1 MSTARLSYQQVV
13 FHPSKIRSL
22 QNVVLLHRTVP
33 LFVQKHQQ
41 CTQTSV
47 CFILIHSCWIPERK
61 CSFILSFIHSGH
73 VSIYRCWMRPHF
85 VLNYLLLILQIKI
98 LSVTNCKD
106 HLCNFS
112 CENISWFQP
121 WMGNLLE
128 TCIECLESHFCC
140 FYTVLFWILQ
150 L

>member
-33 LFVQKHQQ
+33 LFVQKLQQ
-41 CTQTSV
+41 CTHTSV

-61 CSFILSFIHSGH
+61 CSFIHSGH
-73 VSIYRCWMRPHF
+73 VSIYRCWIRPHF

-98 LSVTNCKD
+98 LSVTNCK
-106 HLCNFS
+106 HRLCHFS
-112 CENISWFQP
+112 CENIKFILWFQP
-121 WMGNLLE
+121 WMSDLLE
-128 TCIECLESHFCC
+128 TCTKCLESHICC
-140 FYTVLFWILQ
+140 FYIVLFWILQ

>member
-85 VLNYLLLILQIKI
+85 VLNYLQFILQIKI
-98 LSVTNCKD
+98 LSVTN
-106 HLCNFS
+106 LCHFS
-112 CENISWFQP
+112 CENILWFQP
-121 WMGNLLE
+121 WMSDLLE
-128 TCIECLESHFCC
+128 TCTKCLESHVWY
-140 FYTVLFWILQ
+140 FYFVLFRILQ
-150 L
+150 YYR